1 MPCRMKG
8 LWQQIGILSRKYV
21 FQVFAGTFDKD
32 NLINFENAD
41 FREEPESNNTL
52 LN

>member
-1 MPCRMKG
+1 MPHRMKG
-8 LWQQIGILSRKYV
+8 LWQQIGILSRKFL

-41 FREEPESNNTL
+41 FKEEPESNSTL
-52 LN
+52 QN